1 MALDRIVAMV
11 LRAAELVFA
20 AIVAGVNGEY
30 LHKSNGSAWSLGR
43 FIYTEVVAGI
53 AILLALLRLFPFAH
67 NFLSWPIDIFIS
79 ILWWVAFGLLVDLV
93 GSKVCGGIWDWS
105 NISPRGDAC
114 GKLKA
119 VIAFAFLSAVLWL
132 ASAAVGFFW
141 VRRQERRAAR
151 VDAAHHHRRHGRRV
165 WGRSRV

>member
-1 MALDRIVAMV
+1 MALERIVSMV
-11 LRAAELVFA
+11 LRAAQLVFA

-30 LHKSNGSAWSLGR
+30 LHKSNASSWALGR
-43 FIYTEVVAGI
+43 QIYTEVVAGL
-53 AILLALLRLFPFAH
+53 AIFLALLRLFPFASH
-67 NFLSWPIDIFIS
+67 FFSWPVDIFMS

-93 GSKVCGGIWDWS
+93 GTQVCGGLWDWS
-105 NISPRGDAC
+105 NIAPRGDAC

-132 ASAAVGFFW
+132 ASAIVGFFW
-141 VRRQERRAAR
+141 VRRQDRHATK
-151 VDAAHHHRRHGRRV
+151 VDAHHHRRHGRRG